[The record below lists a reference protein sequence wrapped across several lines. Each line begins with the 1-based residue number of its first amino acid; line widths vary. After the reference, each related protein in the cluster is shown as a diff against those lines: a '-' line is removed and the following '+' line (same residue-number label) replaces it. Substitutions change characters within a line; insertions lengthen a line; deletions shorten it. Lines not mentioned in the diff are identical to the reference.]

1 MSMKTAKYYFLS
13 AVALMVG
20 LSLSF
25 GIAESAER
33 LPVTS
38 PVINAGQKK
47 VIPNAQVKSLPSS
60 VTAGASSSVYPPP
73 KGIFVSGTLSAVGP
87 RVDTSQ
93 LTLNPPKS
101 INIRNSL
108 SAIGP
113 RVDTSMISFDPPKSL
128 NIQGTILAIGPRIDT
143 STISFDPPK
152 NITATTPLNGEGPR

>member
-1 MSMKTAKYYFLS
+1 MTTTKHYLLS
-13 AVALMVG
+13 AVSLLVA

-25 GIAESAER
+25 GISESAER
-33 LPVTS
+33 LPATS
-38 PVINAGQKK
+38 PVIKDGQKK
-47 VIPNAQVKSLPSS
+47 VIPNPRVKSFPSA

-87 RVDTSQ
+87 RVDTAQ

-113 RVDTSMISFDPPKSL
+113 RVDTSAISFDPPKYL
-128 NIQGTILAIGPRIDT
+128 NIQGTLSAIGLRMDK
-143 STISFDPPK
+143 STILFDPPK
-152 NITATTPLNGEGPR
+152 NITAATPLMGEGPR